1 MAVRIPALTGVRTIA
16 AGSVCL
22 THAAFWTG
30 HYTDDFSGRLFA
42 RFEVGVAIFFVLS
55 GFLLFGPW
63 VRALADGL
71 DDPSIGRYLWH
82 RARRIL
88 PAYWIVVVAVY
99 ALYLSYTPPDADP
112 DLGSGWSGFLRTMT
126 LTQVYGLG
134 HLHAGLTQMWSLAAE
149 VVYYLVLP
157 PIAWMVTVVVC
168 RRRWRPDLMLIALG
182 ALMTV
187 SPIWSVVV
195 AGSVGISPSARL
207 WAPAFFGWFVA
218 GMILAVCVR
227 LIRRWPATPSVA
239 IAVVA
244 FVLSGTAVA
253 GEPTITPTSAGATIV
268 KHLLY
273 IVVAVG
279 LIGPLA
285 VAGSTGVRDWW
296 SRACGARP
304 MVWLG
309 EISYEFFLIHVV
321 VLEVMMDVLGYRVFT
336 GSFMIAFVTTTLVS
350 IPLAWALHRV
360 TRPLWRVN

>member
-134 HLHAGLTQMWSLAAE
+134 HLHAGLTQIWSLAAE
-149 VVYYLVLP
+149 VVFYLVLP

-168 RRRWRPDLMLIALG
+168 RRRWRPDLVLIALG

-244 FVLSGTAVA
+244 FVLSGTAVPLTTA
-253 GEPTITPTSAGATIV
+253 YFVMPEAAAPPASEDVNVTATERTVDVSGVTSKLLTVGA
-268 KHLLY
+268 
-273 IVVAVG
+273 
-279 LIGPLA
+279 
-285 VAGSTGVRDWW
+285 VR
-296 SRACGARP
+296 SRK
-304 MVWLG
+304 
-309 EISYEFFLIHVV
+309 
-321 VLEVMMDVLGYRVFT
+321 VFT
-336 GSFMIAFVTTTLVS
+336 WARAETWVLVR
-350 IPLAWALHRV
+350 AQ
-360 TRPLWRVN
+360 T